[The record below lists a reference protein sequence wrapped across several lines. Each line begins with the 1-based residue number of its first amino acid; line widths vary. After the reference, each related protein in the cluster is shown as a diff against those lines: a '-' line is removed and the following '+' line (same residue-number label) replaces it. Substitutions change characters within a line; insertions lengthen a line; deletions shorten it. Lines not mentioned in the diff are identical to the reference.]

1 MLNWLQSQRE
11 AAGLPASPQTKA
23 FDPSLEAMIKSLCC
37 WLLLGLAFS
46 GCTTRSKAR
55 AQAAFAAGQQQALAQ
70 LRDAQRM
77 IIRVLGNVR
86 NPEIP
91 WTEGLTLAQAIVA
104 AGCYD
109 QRDPREVV
117 VIRRGERIAIEAKV
131 LLRGDDVPLEAGDT
145 IEIHP

>member
-1 MLNWLQSQRE
+1 MKQL
-11 AAGLPASPQTKA
+11 
-23 FDPSLEAMIKSLCC
+23 LCC
-37 WLLLGLAFS
+37 SLLLALLVCS
-46 GCTTRSKAR
+46 CTTRAKAKAQ

-91 WTEGLTLAQAIVA
+91 WTEGLTLAQAIVT

-109 QRDPREVV
+109 QRGPREIVL
-117 VIRRGERIAIEAKV
+117 IRRSERIPIDTKI

>member
-1 MLNWLQSQRE
+1 MN
-11 AAGLPASPQTKA
+11 
-23 FDPSLEAMIKSLCC
+23 KSLCC

-55 AQAAFAAGQQQALAQ
+55 AQAQAAFAAGQQQALAQ
-70 LRDAQRM
+70 LRDAQRL
-77 IIRVLGNVR
+77 IVRVIGNVR

-109 QRDPREVV
+109 QRDPREIVLT
-117 VIRRGERIAIEAKV
+117 RRSERIPIDTKI

-145 IEIHP
+145 IEIHL

>member
-1 MLNWLQSQRE
+1 MN
-11 AAGLPASPQTKA
+11 
-23 FDPSLEAMIKSLCC
+23 KSLCC
-37 WLLLGLAFS
+37 ALLLGLAFS
-46 GCTTRSKAR
+46 GCPTRSKAR
-55 AQAAFAAGQQQALAQ
+55 AQAQAAFAAGQQQALAQ

-109 QRDPREVV
+109 QRDPREVA

-131 LLRGDDVPLEAGDT
+131 LLRGDDVPLEAGDS
-145 IEIHP
+145 IEIHQ

>member
-1 MLNWLQSQRE
+1 MNSRS
-11 AAGLPASPQTKA
+11 ASLL
-23 FDPSLEAMIKSLCC
+23 SLMFV
-37 WLLLGLAFS
+37 LALS
-46 GCTTRSKAR
+46 GCTTRSKAKAQ

-70 LRDAQRM
+70 MRDAQRTN
-77 IIRVLGNVR
+77 IRVIGNVR
-86 NPEIP
+86 NPDVP

-117 VIRRGERIAIEAKV
+117 LVRRGERIAIDTKI
-131 LLRGDDVPLEAGDT
+131 LLRGDDFPLEPGDT

>member
-1 MLNWLQSQRE
+1 MN
-11 AAGLPASPQTKA
+11 K
-23 FDPSLEAMIKSLCC
+23 FLCC
-37 WLLLGLAFS
+37 ALLFVLTLA
-46 GCTTRSKAR
+46 GCMSRSKAKAQ

-70 LRDAQRM
+70 LRDAQRL
-77 IIRVLGNVR
+77 IVRVIGNVR

-109 QRDPREVV
+109 QRDPREIVLT
-117 VIRRGERIAIEAKV
+117 RRSERIPIDTKI

-145 IEIHP
+145 IEIHL

>member
-1 MLNWLQSQRE
+1 MN
-11 AAGLPASPQTKA
+11 K
-23 FDPSLEAMIKSLCC
+23 FLCC
-37 WLLLGLAFS
+37 WLLLLLALS
-46 GCTTRSKAR
+46 GCTTRAKAKAQ

-70 LRDAQRM
+70 MRDAQRTN
-77 IIRVLGNVR
+77 IRVIGNVR
-86 NPEIP
+86 NPEVA

-117 VIRRGERIAIEAKV
+117 VIRRGERIAIGTRI